1 MKILVLIFSLAFT
14 ASCAKMKMKSL
25 LDKVSESKTAE
36 EIKSARD
43 ESKFL
48 KLEEADVN
56 LAKSGLQKCLN
67 VPGDSKNEYNFSAVA
82 KLASGKN
89 TVLLLKS
96 SHSKAQNMEEVLVS
110 LNENLQPSD
119 CITVGRL
126 VETAGAGN
134 KTYASIKEISE
145 KDGKLSLTVVD
156 GAASTAEN
164 SDKGSEISYELG
176 DDAKFAQKSKTDFA
190 NKLVNEDFGFGE
202 FWTGFRE
209 NFLKETPADLIKE
222 KSVKFPLGV
231 KGPLDD
237 NPELKIKD
245 KNFKDVFT
253 ALKANPTGTNK
264 ENPKETEADFV
275 KTKEKLHPKNDVVTE
290 ENFRLSNMVFSK
302 SEEKWHLVQI
312 YLDEEGYKK
321 MKAFG
326 GPAPAPKKPNKK

>member
-43 ESKFL
+43 ESRFL

-67 VPGDSKNEYNFSAVA
+67 VPADSKNEYTFSAVS
-82 KLASGKN
+82 KLTSGKN

-119 CITVGRL
+119 CITIGRL

-134 KTYASIKEISE
+134 KTYASIKEIAE
-145 KDGKLSLTVVD
+145 KDGKLSLTVID

-164 SDKGSEISYELG
+164 SDKGSEIAYELG
-176 DDAKFAQKSKTDFA
+176 EDAKFAQKSKTEFS

-209 NFLKETPADLIKE
+209 HFLKETPADLIKE
-222 KSVKFPLGV
+222 KLVKFPVSV
-231 KGPLDD
+231 KGPMDD

-245 KNFKDVFT
+245 KNFKDLIA
-253 ALKANPTGTNK
+253 ALKASPTGTNK

-275 KTKEKLHPKNDVVTE
+275 KAKEKLHPKNDVVTE

-302 SEEKWHLVQI
+302 SDEKWHLVQV
-312 YLDEEGYKK
+312 YLDEENYGK

-326 GPAPAPKKPNKK
+326 GAPAPKKPNKK